1 MQKNTARVR
10 RKLVVEGIIGL
21 FIALSAIFFYIYKFI
36 PPSESMEEWNF
47 FGLTFTKNGY
57 FSVQTAFY
65 YYFTKIVPLYLFII
79 WFITCKHWWYHI
91 ILIPIAMYA
100 FQLYAIFNEESLK
113 VDENELFYLLI
124 VCMIIIPIV
133 YFVRIKLVDK
143 YVHGID
149 LEAMDAE
156 LKTFK
161 KNHPEENQLPSD
173 REANQDH
180 IQEDDEPQVGYQSFS
195 DYLNST
201 FSTNNIERKFKR
213 FQNNLRG
220 WLHLKF

>member
-1 MQKNTARVR
+1 MQQNKARI
-10 RKLVVEGIIGL
+10 RKKLIVEGIIGL
-21 FIALSAIFFYIYKFI
+21 FISLSALFFYIYKFI

-47 FGLTFTKNGY
+47 FGLTFGKNGY
-57 FSVQTAFY
+57 FSIQTAFY

-100 FQLYAIFNEESLK
+100 FQLYAIFNEGSLK
-113 VDENELFYLLI
+113 IDENELFYLLL
-124 VCMIIIPIV
+124 VCMVIIPLV

-149 LEAMDAE
+149 LEAMEAE
-156 LKTFK
+156 LKSIRQKQT
-161 KNHPEENQLPSD
+161 KNFTPIKEEVEEGKEEEL
-173 REANQDH
+173 A
-180 IQEDDEPQVGYQSFS
+180 IGYQTFS
-195 DYLNST
+195 EYLNST
-201 FSTNNIERKFKR
+201 FSTNNIERKFKK
-213 FQNNLRG
+213 FQTNLKG

>member
-1 MQKNTARVR
+1 MQKSKLRVR
-10 RKLVVEGIIGL
+10 RKLIVEVIGL

-36 PPSESMEEWNF
+36 PPSESMEEWDF

-57 FSVQTAFY
+57 FSIQTAFY

-91 ILIPIAMYA
+91 LLIPISMYA
-100 FQLYAIFNEESLK
+100 FQLYAIFNEESGK
-113 VDENELFYLLI
+113 IDENELFYLLI
-124 VCMIIIPIV
+124 VCIIIIPIV

-156 LKTFK
+156 IRTYK
-161 KNHPEENQLPSD
+161 KNQPEENKSSIAD
-173 REANQDH
+173 EDH
-180 IQEDDEPQVGYQSFS
+180 LDVTEQVMEPKMEYQSFS

-201 FSTNNIERKFKR
+201 FSTDNIQRKFKR
-213 FQNNLRG
+213 LQNSLKG